1 MSEFVVKTRFTLN
14 GVTVEQDIPA
24 RQHLV
29 DYLRD
34 CHDLTGSHLGCEH
47 GVCGACQVMVD
58 NQVVRGCLT
67 LAVQM
72 QGRTVDTIEGL
83 SDRGEL
89 ARLQQAFLAH
99 NAFQCGYC
107 SSGMLMTALEIVRH
121 HPQASRDE
129 IRDLIS
135 GNYCRCTGYQS
146 IVDAIESVLNEQRV
160 LPPQAVAA
168 GAAS

>member
-14 GVTVEQDIPA
+14 GVTVEQEIPA

-58 NQVVRGCLT
+58 DQVVRGCLT

-72 QGRTVDTIEGL
+72 QGRTVDTIEGM

-89 ARLQQAFLAH
+89 ARLQQAFLEH

-121 HPQASRDE
+121 HPQASRDD

-135 GNYCRCTGYQS
+135 GNYCRCTGYQA
-146 IVDAIESVLNEQRV
+146 IVDAIESVLAEQRL
-160 LPPQAVAA
+160 LPPQAAA
-168 GAAS
+168 SGAAS

>member
-1 MSEFVVKTRFTLN
+1 MSEFTVKTTFTLN
-14 GVTVEQDIPA
+14 GVKVEQDIPA

-29 DYLRD
+29 DFLRD
-34 CHDLTGSHLGCEH
+34 SQDLTGSHLGCEH

-58 NQVVRGCLT
+58 GQVVRGCLT

-83 SDRGEL
+83 SERGDL
-89 ARLQQAFLAH
+89 ARLQQAFLEH
-99 NAFQCGYC
+99 NAFQCGFC
-107 SSGMLMTALEIVRH
+107 SSGMLVSALDIVRR

-135 GNYCRCTGYQS
+135 GNYCRCTGYQA
-146 IVDAIESVLNEQRV
+146 IVDAIESVLQEQRV
-160 LPPQAVAA
+160 MPPQ
-168 GAAS
+168 GATS